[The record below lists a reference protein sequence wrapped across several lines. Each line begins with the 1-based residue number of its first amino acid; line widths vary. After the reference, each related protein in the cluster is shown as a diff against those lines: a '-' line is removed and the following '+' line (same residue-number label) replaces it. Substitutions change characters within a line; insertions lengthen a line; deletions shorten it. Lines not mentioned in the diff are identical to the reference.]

1 MTSIDEHKKKYSR
14 SYLKMKNS
22 KSDLIAYAMSF
33 TSFVL
38 PKIKVNEIILFG
50 SVARGD
56 YGKESDID
64 IFFDVDN
71 NKEEEIKKI
80 LNNELIKF
88 SKSKIA
94 ETWSLMG
101 IKNDISIKVGKL
113 DEWKLKRSIISEGIV
128 LYGKYKELP
137 NNLKKSIYI
146 NIKPIKDITK
156 RNKIIRALFGRRDE
170 KYNNDGLIIK
180 LNGKKLTPTSFMIPT
195 DNTDEVFNILSKEK
209 IDYQFFEMWGEK
221 V

>member
-1 MTSIDEHKKKYSR
+1 
-14 SYLKMKNS
+14 MKNS
-22 KSDLIAYAMSF
+22 KSDLILIAYAMSF
-33 TSFVL
+33 VSFVL

-56 YGKESDID
+56 FGKESDID
-64 IFFDVDN
+64 LFFDVEN
-71 NKEEEIKKI
+71 INQEEEIKKN

-101 IKNDISIKVGKL
+101 IKNEVSIKVGKL

-137 NNLKKSIYI
+137 ENLKKYSYF
-146 NIKPIKDITK
+146 NMQPIQDIAK
-156 RNKIIRALFGRRDE
+156 RNKIIRALFGRKEE
-170 KYNNDGLIIK
+170 KYNNEGLITK
-180 LNGKKLTPTSFMIPT
+180 LTGKKLTPISFMIPAES
-195 DNTDEVFNILSKEK
+195 NNEIFELLSKEK
-209 IDYQFFEMWGEK
+209 INYSFFEVWKEK
-221 V
+221 